1 MKPVL
6 FNTKMVQA
14 NLNNIK
20 TQTRRVIKYG
30 LYQYCDMTENCIEV
44 AKNYCDMDSHNSP
57 ELKEEMI
64 KRHSKYQ
71 IGDILYVR
79 ETFVVEGSLLNEDGT
94 ITHHEKPIIHY
105 KADNENL
112 SWIDEWENEI
122 NVPWKPSIHMPKKYA
137 RLFLKVTNVRVERL
151 QDIKYDDC
159 LREGFCEEQLAK
171 TDSFPTELKDLKI
184 KNNIP
189 VMEEWWINLWNSTAK
204 DGYKWE
210 DNPYVFVYEYE
221 KTELL

>member
-1 MKPVL
+1 MKPIL

-14 NLNNIK
+14 NLNNLK

-79 ETFVVEGSLLNEDGT
+79 ETFVVEDSFLNEDGT

-137 RLFLKVTNVRVERL
+137 RLFLKVTNVRIERL
-151 QDIKYDDC
+151 QDMNMHEETGSLNIINHKKYYD
-159 LREGFCEEQLAK
+159 
-171 TDSFPTELKDLKI
+171 
-184 KNNIP
+184 N
-189 VMEEWWINLWNSTAK
+189 WNSTAK